1 MIIRTETDAMEVCD
15 KMLKRLLTAFL
26 GLIVFF
32 GVLPA
37 PSGVFSVAV
46 LIITLMAV
54 FEIHKAITGNKILI
68 FIGLLMA
75 AAVFTGTVT
84 NHMLFG
90 IMSAFVVYL
99 LLTVIM
105 FGKEK
110 VQDIYMLG
118 FATIV
123 YSGFFST
130 LALIKSEF
138 GVYAVLLPF
147 LFAWIT
153 DTGAYFTGITIGKH
167 KLIPKLSPK
176 KTVEGAI
183 GGVVLCV
190 ICSLAYVYVL
200 ETVFSQTL
208 MEGNNYIKMMPLSLI
223 ASVVSQ
229 LGDFVSSA
237 IKREFNVKDF
247 GNILPGHGGV
257 MDRFDSIIFVSPL
270 VYYLLTII

>member
-1 MIIRTETDAMEVCD
+1 MIFRTETDAMEVFD

-32 GVLPA
+32 AVLPA
-37 PSGVFSVAV
+37 PSPVFSLAV

-54 FEIHKAITGNKILI
+54 YEIHNAITKNKILI
-68 FIGLLMA
+68 VVGILMGIV
-75 AAVFTGTVT
+75 VFAGTVT

-99 LLTVIM
+99 LLSVVM

-110 VQDIYMLG
+110 VQSVYMLG
-118 FATIV
+118 FATVV

-130 LALIKSEF
+130 LALIKAEF

-167 KLIPKLSPK
+167 KLIPILSPK

-190 ICSLAYVYVL
+190 ICSLAYVFVL
-200 ETVFSQTL
+200 DSVFSHTL
-208 MEGNNYIKMMPLSLI
+208 MEGNNYIKMIPLSLI

-237 IKREFNVKDF
+237 IKRDFNVKDF

>member
-1 MIIRTETDAMEVCD
+1 MIFRTETDAMEVFD
-15 KMLKRLLTAFL
+15 KMLKRLLTSFL

-32 GVLPA
+32 AVLPA
-37 PSGVFSVAV
+37 PHKVFSAAV

-54 FEIHKAITGNKILI
+54 YEIHNAITKNKILI
-68 FIGLLMA
+68 VVGILMGIV
-75 AAVFTGTVT
+75 VFTGTVT
-84 NHMLFG
+84 NNMLFG

-118 FATIV
+118 FATVV
-123 YSGFFST
+123 YSAFFST
-130 LALIKSEF
+130 LALIKAEF

-153 DTGAYFTGITIGKH
+153 DTGAYFVGITIGKH

-190 ICSLAYVYVL
+190 VCSLVYVL
-200 ETVFSQTL
+200 VLDKVFSHSL
-208 MEGNNYIKMMPLSLI
+208 MQGNNYVKMIPLSLI

-229 LGDFVSSA
+229 LGDFASSA